1 MKLRLRRTLV
11 AFGVV
16 ASVIAGIASIQ
27 VAGSLAAAAAPPTA
41 PPISMAALKG
51 QLEAEQVRSAALQE
65 QLNALLEVSNS
76 LSAALDSTSD
86 QVSTDGLTADQLRQ
100 RLIAAQN
107 KLASITALLEAAQKR
122 LASLQGA
129 STGGG
134 GSGGSG
140 GTSGSGATS
149 APGGGGPTAAPAPPA
164 ASFTATLVSGG
175 VQLSW
180 PTCTASGFASYAIV
194 RSKDSEVHY
203 PPEDLDTVV
212 ATITSAAT
220 TTVTDP
226 VASGTYWYQ
235 VYCRTNAGGEART
248 ASKTAILKVT
258 VP

>member
-41 PPISMAALKG
+41 PPISMATLKG
-51 QLEAEQVRSAALQE
+51 QLEAEQTRSAALQE
-65 QLNALLEVSNS
+65 QLNALLDVSNS

-100 RLIAAQN
+100 RLVAAQN

-122 LASLQGA
+122 LASLQGG
-129 STGGG
+129 S
-134 GSGGSG
+134 SGGSSG
-140 GTSGSGATS
+140 GTTGSGATS
-149 APGGGGPTAAPAPPA
+149 APGGGAGPTAASAPAT
-164 ASFTATLVSGG
+164 FTATIVSGG

-180 PTCTASGFASYAIV
+180 PMCTASNFTSYAIV

-203 PPEDLDTVV
+203 PPEDLDTVA
-212 ATITSAAT
+212 ATINAASST
-220 TTVTDP
+220 TFVDP
-226 VASGTYWYQ
+226 IGAGTYWYQ
-235 VYCRTNAGGEART
+235 VYCRTNSGGETKT
-248 ASKTAILKVT
+248 ASRTGVLKVT